1 MNDYGHPSLNT
12 NINQVFFSKVSLHS
26 LGRMPVPDGEIH
38 LVGFLIDG
46 IAGIS

>member
-12 NINQVFFSKVSLHS
+12 NINQPFCLHS
-26 LGRMPVPDGEIH
+26 LDRAPVPDGEIH

-46 IAGIS
+46 IVGIS